1 MTRNQKFTLIA
12 VIPALLLLPLNL
24 LPALSPY
31 RYYGI
36 LGMLIAE
43 TIIVLIF
50 AQRMEK
56 KEIVKRI
63 VWAIV
68 IGIFAIILKYIN
80 F

>member
-12 VIPALLLLPLNL
+12 IIPALLLLPLSL

-43 TIIVLIF
+43 TIIVIIF

-63 VWAIV
+63 IWAIA
-68 IGIFAIILKYIN
+68 IGIFAILLKYIN
-80 F
+80 Y